1 VNLTVM
7 LIVLFL
13 QALVHQQSVQLEA
26 RLQPPSVPG
35 AAAALDVLQ
44 PLGAATLA
52 SADEAAEP
60 VYENVTPEVSLDPPL
75 DFTYTPEEIR
85 QLRLRHL
92 DPQVGNCGVV
102 SGVKLVVTV
111 RHSFSYC
118 RLWSQ
123 LPVRS
128 WWLRWL
134 LQLQCPALALG
145 LSMNSMGL
153 SV

>member
-1 VNLTVM
+1 VDLIVM

-13 QALVHQQSVQLEA
+13 KALMHQQSEQLEA

-44 PLGAATLA
+44 PLGAVALAPVGEAT
-52 SADEAAEP
+52 EP
-60 VYENVTPEVSLDPPL
+60 VYENVTPEVSVDPPL

-92 DPQVGNCGVV
+92 DPQVGKLGEVNGIE
-102 SGVKLVVTV
+102 LVVTV

-134 LQLQCPALALG
+134 LQLQCPALVLG
-145 LSMNSMGL
+145 L
-153 SV
+153 